1 MKTQLYQLDDWREAL
16 QSLGFSDAPSEA
28 QVEAAVRRELSR
40 GRVTFRVLPADAPVC
55 TGHRV
60 TLRTSSALPKF
71 NRESTPVT
79 VGSGLY
85 DPGIEEKLLGM
96 HTGACGSAVVKD
108 EDVTFTVLQVEEK
121 VFPQLCDAFVQELQL
136 DEVTT
141 LAQYRAYMERQLRDA
156 YAGQLLAS
164 LLEKLAATAQMDP
177 VNQEDIL
184 RITDLEYA
192 ALNARF
198 QLDSLT
204 PEEWKRDFRM
214 ELKEYYAVIYPDI
227 ASIFGTTDKQS
238 FYESRRD
245 AATETVRSCL
255 ILRAITESG
264 EEDTDPT
271 VSADAL
277 KKLTHRAKEQILTII
292 YGGK

>member
-1 MKTQLYQLDDWREAL
+1 
-16 QSLGFSDAPSEA
+16 
-28 QVEAAVRRELSR
+28 
-40 GRVTFRVLPADAPVC
+40 
-55 TGHRV
+55 
-60 TLRTSSALPKF
+60 
-71 NRESTPVT
+71 
-79 VGSGLY
+79 
-85 DPGIEEKLLGM
+85 
-96 HTGACGSAVVKD
+96 
-108 EDVTFTVLQVEEK
+108 
-121 VFPQLCDAFVQELQL
+121 
-136 DEVTT
+136 
-141 LAQYRAYMERQLRDA
+141 MERQLRDA
-156 YAGQLLAS
+156 YAGRLSAS
-164 LLEKLAATAQMDP
+164 LLEKLAATAKMDP
-177 VNQEDIL
+177 VNREDIL
-184 RITDLEYA
+184 RITDLEYT

-227 ASIFGTTDKQS
+227 ASIFCTTDKQS

-292 YGGK
+292 YGEKENSDCISDHKRL